1 MDSSNVLSR
10 RAGNVWLPAG
20 LAALLWSLEKAD
32 PISRHWKSLKITQ
45 AVKSLLQTGSGQ
57 SERCSQRQRIS
68 SLGLFFDSMRDFH
81 SKVSACSNFG
91 IGVSFHAPVSCPKFY
106 CGEDDCERS
115 LALIGVRFL
124 HSNPLIRSQ
133 APEVFFK
140 YEVNLRTQGSKDS
153 NKMTANCI

>member
-1 MDSSNVLSR
+1 MLLFLALNSTAAKTIVNAAAVVDL
-10 RAGNVWLPAG
+10 ADAMIPAVI
-20 LAALLWSLEKAD
+20 LVTFA
-32 PISRHWKSLKITQ
+32 ISVI
-45 AVKSLLQTGSGQ
+45 
-57 SERCSQRQRIS
+57 
-68 SLGLFFDSMRDFH
+68 
-81 SKVSACSNFG
+81 
-91 IGVSFHAPVSCPKFY
+91 
-106 CGEDDCERS
+106 S